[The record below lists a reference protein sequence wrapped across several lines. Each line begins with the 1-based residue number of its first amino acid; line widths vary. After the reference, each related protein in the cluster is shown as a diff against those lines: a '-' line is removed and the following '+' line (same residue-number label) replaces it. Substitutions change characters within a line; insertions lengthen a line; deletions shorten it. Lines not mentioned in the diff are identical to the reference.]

1 MKMQE
6 SGIIVNKNLKDKH
19 VKDKKYCKIKVM

>member
-6 SGIIVNKNLKDKH
+6 SCIIVNKNLKDKH
-19 VKDKKYCKIKVM
+19 AKDKKYCKVKVM